1 MSLPFRVLG
10 VNHAGLAPKDPA
22 RAKDFFASMLG
33 LFHLGDEHVV
43 SQKTMTS
50 MFSSS
55 GKTSPSGSIEPRLEI
70 LADDGSPDGP
80 IGKFLDKRGAGIHH
94 LALTVDSVDQ
104 ALIWLKKNGVRL
116 IDQEPR
122 PGAHNTRIA
131 FIHPEATGGLLL
143 ELVEES
149 PHPGPQKSLA

>member
-1 MSLPFRVLG
+1 MTLPFRVLG

-22 RAKDFFASMLG
+22 RAKDFLASMLG
-33 LFHLGDEHVV
+33 LTHLGDDHVV
-43 SQKTMTS
+43 SQKTLTS
-50 MFSSS
+50 MFSSLS
-55 GKTSPSGSIEPRLEI
+55 STGGMSPPNPFEPRLEI

-80 IGKFLDKRGAGIHH
+80 IGKFLEKRGAGIHH

-104 ALIWLKKNGVRL
+104 ALTWLKGKGVRL

-149 PHPGPQKSLA
+149 SHPG